1 MSKFD
6 SHKWTR
12 EFKEAWADSL
22 NEKDEKV
29 TLKDLLHTIK
39 VDDKKADKVD
49 IKLGAENDLAI
60 EKDKDGNDVYASG
73 LKEAQVNSRLMEKM
87 DTMSNSDIA
96 SLQKMISKYDIA
108 KIQNVIKILSD
119 RLAESGITE
128 TDYSTMRL
136 QSNIDQK
143 WHDSEDMKNDLRQWV
158 EASMQSGGYDLL
170 DDIVSAL
177 EVEVRLYKIYRK
189 KMQR

>member
-1 MSKFD
+1 
-6 SHKWTR
+6 
-12 EFKEAWADSL
+12 
-22 NEKDEKV
+22 
-29 TLKDLLHTIK
+29 
-39 VDDKKADKVD
+39 
-49 IKLGAENDLAI
+49 
-60 EKDKDGNDVYASG
+60 
-73 LKEAQVNSRLMEKM
+73 MEKM

-119 RLAESGITE
+119 KLAESGITE
-128 TDYSTMRL
+128 NDYSTMRL

-143 WHDSEDMKNDLRQWV
+143 WHDSEDMTKDLRQWV

-177 EVEVRLYKIYRK
+177 EVEVRLYKIYRN

>member
-1 MSKFD
+1 MSQFD

-12 EFKEAWADSL
+12 EFKEAR
-22 NEKDEKV
+22 
-29 TLKDLLHTIK
+29 
-39 VDDKKADKVD
+39 VDT
-49 IKLGAENDLAI
+49 
-60 EKDKDGNDVYASG
+60 Y
-73 LKEAQVNSRLMEKM
+73 LMEKM

-96 SLQKMISKYDIA
+96 SLQKMISKYDIT

-143 WHDSEDMKNDLRQWV
+143 WHDSEDMTKDLRQWV

-177 EVEVRLYKIYRK
+177 EVEVRLYKIYRN
-189 KMQR
+189 KMRR

>member
-1 MSKFD
+1 MTQFD

-12 EFKEAWADSL
+12 EFKEAR
-22 NEKDEKV
+22 
-29 TLKDLLHTIK
+29 
-39 VDDKKADKVD
+39 VDTH
-49 IKLGAENDLAI
+49 
-60 EKDKDGNDVYASG
+60 
-73 LKEAQVNSRLMEKM
+73 LMEKM

-96 SLQKMISKYDIA
+96 SLQKMISKYDIT

-143 WHDSEDMKNDLRQWV
+143 WHDSEDMTKDLRQWV

-177 EVEVRLYKIYRK
+177 EVEVRLYKIYRN

>member
-1 MSKFD
+1 MAQFD

-12 EFKEAWADSL
+12 EFKEAQYAQASR
-22 NEKDEKV
+22 E
-29 TLKDLLHTIK
+29 
-39 VDDKKADKVD
+39 VDQAN
-49 IKLGAENDLAI
+49 LGE
-60 EKDKDGNDVYASG
+60 
-73 LKEAQVNSRLMEKM
+73 
-87 DTMSNSDIA
+87 
-96 SLQKMISKYDIA
+96 
-108 KIQNVIKILSD
+108 
-119 RLAESGITE
+119 
-128 TDYSTMRL
+128 DYSTMRL

-143 WHDSEDMKNDLRQWV
+143 WSDSDDMKNDLRQWV

>member
-12 EFKEAWADSL
+12 QYKEALIEKAK
-22 NEKDEKV
+22 EKKDEYKGYEPDPSDDNIKKKGQAV
-29 TLKDLLHTIK
+29 HSKDLLHTTK
-39 VDDKKADKVD
+39 VDGKKADKVD
-49 IKLGAENDLAI
+49 MKIGSENDLPI
-60 EKDKDGNDVYASG
+60 EKDKDGNDVYAGG
-73 LKEAQVNSRLMEKM
+73 LKE
-87 DTMSNSDIA
+87 
-96 SLQKMISKYDIA
+96 
-108 KIQNVIKILSD
+108 
-119 RLAESGITE
+119 
-128 TDYSTMRL
+128 DYSTMRL

-143 WHDSEDMKNDLRQWV
+143 WSDSDDMKNDLRQWV

>member
-1 MSKFD
+1 MAQFD

-12 EFKEAWADSL
+12 EFKEAQVAQASR
-22 NEKDEKV
+22 EV
-29 TLKDLLHTIK
+29 DL
-39 VDDKKADKVD
+39 
-49 IKLGAENDLAI
+49 GE
-60 EKDKDGNDVYASG
+60 
-73 LKEAQVNSRLMEKM
+73 
-87 DTMSNSDIA
+87 
-96 SLQKMISKYDIA
+96 
-108 KIQNVIKILSD
+108 
-119 RLAESGITE
+119 
-128 TDYSTMRL
+128 DYSTMRL
-136 QSNIDQK
+136 QSNIAQK

>member
-1 MSKFD
+1 MAQFD

-29 TLKDLLHTIK
+29 TLKDLLHTTK

-60 EKDKDGNDVYASG
+60 EKDKDGNDVYAGG
-73 LKEAQVNSRLMEKM
+73 LKE
-87 DTMSNSDIA
+87 
-96 SLQKMISKYDIA
+96 
-108 KIQNVIKILSD
+108 
-119 RLAESGITE
+119 
-128 TDYSTMRL
+128 DYSTMRL
-136 QSNIDQK
+136 QSNIGQK
-143 WHDSEDMKNDLRQWV
+143 WSDSDDMKNDLRQWV

>member
-1 MSKFD
+1 MARFD

-12 EFKEAWADSL
+12 KYKEALVDSL

-29 TLKDLLHTIK
+29 TLKDLLHTTK
-39 VDDKKADKVD
+39 VDDKKADKTD

-60 EKDKDGNDVYASG
+60 EKDKDGNDVYAGG
-73 LKEAQVNSRLMEKM
+73 LKE
-87 DTMSNSDIA
+87 
-96 SLQKMISKYDIA
+96 
-108 KIQNVIKILSD
+108 
-119 RLAESGITE
+119 
-128 TDYSTMRL
+128 DYSTMRL
-136 QSNIDQK
+136 QSNIGQK
-143 WHDSEDMKNDLRQWV
+143 WSDSDDMKNDLRQWV

>member
-1 MSKFD
+1 MSQFD

-12 EFKEAWADSL
+12 EFKEAR
-22 NEKDEKV
+22 
-29 TLKDLLHTIK
+29 
-39 VDDKKADKVD
+39 VDAH
-49 IKLGAENDLAI
+49 
-60 EKDKDGNDVYASG
+60 
-73 LKEAQVNSRLMEKM
+73 LMEKM

-119 RLAESGITE
+119 KLAESGITE
-128 TDYSTMRL
+128 NDYSTMRL

-143 WHDSEDMKNDLRQWV
+143 WHDSEDMTKDLRQWV

-177 EVEVRLYKIYRK
+177 EVEVRLYKIYRN